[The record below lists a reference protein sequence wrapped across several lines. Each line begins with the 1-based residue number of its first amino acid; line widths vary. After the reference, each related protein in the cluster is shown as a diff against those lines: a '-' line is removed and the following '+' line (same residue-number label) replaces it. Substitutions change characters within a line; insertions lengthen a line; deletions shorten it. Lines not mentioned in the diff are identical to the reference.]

1 MDGSPAQ
8 PGPFITRHGQGHC
21 TIQVS
26 TYVIVVTG
34 GEDRDLEWHWPDDD
48 ALPIGPRGKVTKYH
62 VTGDNVETPLAP
74 MNHYRTNHACG
85 VYQGAGGQ
93 QVSRVN
99 VLGNKY
105 QILSEYCHH
114 L

>member
-8 PGPFITRHGQGHC
+8 PGPFIIRHGQGHC

-62 VTGDNVETPLAP
+62 VTGDNLETPLTP
-74 MNHYRTNHACG
+74 MNHYRTYHACG

-93 QVSRVN
+93 QVSE
-99 VLGNKY
+99 LM
-105 QILSEYCHH
+105 L
-114 L
+114 